1 MSKRLFNPPSLIHY
15 KHLHF
20 MIMDAPSDAN
30 LDLYLQEMRAH
41 GVKWCVR
48 VCEPT
53 YSKQRVE
60 DDGVAV
66 YDWVFPDGDAPP
78 EQVIRDWLALV
89 NRVFEPADPSASA
102 SNLSDSSAADTKKC
116 IATHCVAG
124 LGRAPVLVAIA
135 LIEAGMSPLDAV
147 TFIRERRRGAI
158 NSKQL
163 RFLEQYKRRRRA
175 DRCSIM

>member
-1 MSKRLFNPPSLIHY
+1 
-15 KHLHF
+15 
-20 MIMDAPSDAN
+20 MIMDAPSDTN
-30 LDLYLQEMRAH
+30 LDLYLQEMQKNN
-41 GVKWCVR
+41 VQWCVR

-53 YSKQRVE
+53 YNKATLESC
-60 DDGVAV
+60 GIAV
-66 YDWVFPDGDAPP
+66 YDWVFPDGEAPP
-78 EQVIRDWLALV
+78 EQVIRDWLSLV
-89 NRVFEPADPSASA
+89 DRVF
-102 SNLSDSSAADTKKC
+102 NAANNGVC

-163 RFLEQYKRRRRA
+163 RFLEQYKKRRRTE
-175 DRCSIM
+175 RCAIM

>member
-1 MSKRLFNPPSLIHY
+1 MSQKRLFNPPSLIHY
-15 KHLHF
+15 KHLNF
-20 MIMDAPSDAN
+20 MVMDAPSDTN
-30 LDLYLQEMRAH
+30 LDLYCKEMHANNVR
-41 GVKWCVR
+41 WCVR

-53 YSKQRVE
+53 YNKATLEAQ
-60 DDGVAV
+60 GVAV

-78 EQVIRDWLALV
+78 EQVIRDWLSLV
-89 NRVFEPADPSASA
+89 DRVFTADPNNGEPA
-102 SNLSDSSAADTKKC
+102 C

-163 RFLEQYKRRRRA
+163 RFLEQYKRRRRPE
-175 DRCSIM
+175 RCVVM